1 MLPIQK
7 ITGLLLAAVAAAK
20 KTPSGSY
27 SGNGTAGSKSF
38 ETAWYANMDGTTFD
52 VSFRGG
58 LSVECSQSPTGKGE
72 AYALD
77 DSGKLTLPNIQKEGA
92 AAASPSL
99 FIPATPSRRRLRPRR
114 ARETGRERL
123 RHDVQQR
130 DGRLPARAHGRGS
143 HDEPPAG
150 ALA

>member
-7 ITGLLLAAVAAAK
+7 ITALLLAAVAAAK

-77 DSGKLTLPNIQKEGA
+77 DSGTLTLPNIQKEGA
-92 AAASPSL
+92 AAASPL
-99 FIPATPSRRRLRPRR
+99 FLFSRRGR
-114 ARETGRERL
+114 AG
-123 RHDVQQR
+123 DCV
-130 DGRLPARAHGRGS
+130 
-143 HDEPPAG
+143 HDELEKQDASVFGMTYNNETDVFQLELTVAG
-150 ALA
+150 LMTSLQLAR

>member
-77 DSGKLTLPNIQKEGA
+77 DSGTLTLPNIQKEGA
-92 AAASPSL
+92 AAASPPL
-99 FIPATPSRRRLRPRR
+99 FLFPRRRR
-114 ARETGRERL
+114 AG
-123 RHDVQQR
+123 DCV
-130 DGRLPARAHGRGS
+130 
-143 HDEPPAG
+143 HDELEKQDASVFGMTYNNETDVFQLELTVAG
-150 ALA
+150 LMTSLQLAR